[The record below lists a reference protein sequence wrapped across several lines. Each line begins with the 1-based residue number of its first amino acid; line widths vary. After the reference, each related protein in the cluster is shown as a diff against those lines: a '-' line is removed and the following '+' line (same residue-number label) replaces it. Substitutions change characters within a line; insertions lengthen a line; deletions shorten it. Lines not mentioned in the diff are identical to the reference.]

1 MDEAQLIQG
10 RWIGS
15 DDLAQIR
22 TLLAEHPRWSRWRLS
37 RHLAQ
42 QWQWHSSSGQ
52 LKDMAARTLLLK
64 LQQRGLIELPA
75 RKRQPARRVP
85 NQHFDLFDSVRP
97 ASLESSLAAVL
108 PLQIQ
113 VVASGQADYKLFQR
127 YLVQHHYLGYGG
139 PVGENIGYLVRESQG
154 RELACVLFGA
164 AAWKAASR
172 DEWIG
177 WSAPQR
183 ARALPFIANNSRF
196 LILPWVRISCLAS
209 CLLGHI
215 ARRIKA
221 DWQRKY
227 GHPLHLLESFVQVD
241 RFAGTCYRAANWI
254 EVGRTVGRTRQDR
267 YTTIQAPIKAVYL
280 YPLHPKARQ
289 RLCHEEP

>member
-164 AAWKAASR
+164 AAWKAAAR

-196 LILPWVRISCLAS
+196 LILPWVRIACLAS

-215 ARRIKA
+215 ARRINA

-227 GHPLHLLESFVQVD
+227 GHPLYLLESFVQVD

-254 EVGRTVGRTRQDR
+254 EVGRTQGRTRQDR

-280 YPLHPKARQ
+280 YPLDPRARQ

>member
-1 MDEAQLIQG
+1 VDDRQLIQG
-10 RWIGS
+10 RWIGN
-15 DDLAQIR
+15 DELAQIR
-22 TLLAEHPRWSRWRLS
+22 ALLTEHPRWSRWRLS

-42 QWQWHSSSGQ
+42 QWQWRSSSGQ

-64 LQQRGLIELPA
+64 LHERELIELPA

-85 NQHFDLFDSVRP
+85 NQDFDLFDSVRP
-97 ASLESSLAAVL
+97 APVESSLAGVL

-113 VVASGQADYKLFQR
+113 VVESGQSDYRLFQR

-139 PVGENIGYLVRESQG
+139 PVGENLGYLARDPQG

-172 DEWIG
+172 DKWIG
-177 WSAPQR
+177 WSASQR
-183 ARALPFIANNSRF
+183 ARALHLIANNCRF
-196 LILPWVRISCLAS
+196 LVLPWVRIACLAS

-215 ARRIKA
+215 ARRING

-227 GHPLHLLESFVQVD
+227 GHPLYLLESFVQVD
-241 RFAGTCYRAANWI
+241 RFAGTCYRAANWM

-280 YPLHPKARQ
+280 YPLHKQARQ

>member
-1 MDEAQLIQG
+1 
-10 RWIGS
+10 
-15 DDLAQIR
+15 
-22 TLLAEHPRWSRWRLS
+22 
-37 RHLAQ
+37 
-42 QWQWHSSSGQ
+42 
-52 LKDMAARTLLLK
+52 MAARTLLLK

>member
-1 MDEAQLIQG
+1 
-10 RWIGS
+10 
-15 DDLAQIR
+15 
-22 TLLAEHPRWSRWRLS
+22 
-37 RHLAQ
+37 
-42 QWQWHSSSGQ
+42 
-52 LKDMAARTLLLK
+52 MAARTLLLK
-64 LQQRGLIELPA
+64 LQERGLIELPA
-75 RKRQPARRVP
+75 RKRPPARRVP
-85 NQHFDLFDSVRP
+85 NQHFDLFDWARP
-97 ASLESSLAAVL
+97 APLESPLADVL

-113 VVASGQADYKLFQR
+113 VVESGQSDYKLFQR

-139 PVGENIGYLVRESQG
+139 PVGENMGYLVRDPQG

-164 AAWKAASR
+164 AAWKAACR
-172 DEWIG
+172 DQWIG
-177 WSAPQR
+177 WSAAQR
-183 ARALPFIANNSRF
+183 AGALHFIANNSRF
-196 LILPWVRISCLAS
+196 LLLPWVRISCLAS

-215 ARRIKA
+215 ARRINA

-267 YTTIQAPIKAVYL
+267 VHRIQAPIKAVYV
-280 YPLHPKARQ
+280 YPLHKQARQ

>member
-1 MDEAQLIQG
+1 VDEAQLIQG
-10 RWIGS
+10 RWLGS

-22 TLLAEHPRWSRWRLS
+22 TLLAEHPRWSRWRIS

-42 QWQWHSSSGQ
+42 QWQWRSSSGQ

-64 LQQRGLIELPA
+64 LHQRGLIELPA

-97 ASLESSLAAVL
+97 APLESSLAAVS

-113 VVASGQADYKLFQR
+113 VVESGQADYQRFQR
-127 YLVQHHYLGYGG
+127 YLVQYHYLGYGG
-139 PVGENIGYLVRESQG
+139 PVGENIGYLVRDPQG

-172 DEWIG
+172 DQWIG

-196 LILPWVRISCLAS
+196 LVLPWVRIRCLAS

-215 ARRIKA
+215 ARRINA

-227 GHPLHLLESFVQVD
+227 GHPLHLLESFVEVD

-267 YTTIQAPIKAVYL
+267 YSTIQAPIKAVYL

>member
-1 MDEAQLIQG
+1 VAEAQLIQG

-15 DDLAQIR
+15 DDLAHIR

-97 ASLESSLAAVL
+97 AWLESSLAAVL

-113 VVASGQADYKLFQR
+113 VVASGQADYKLFQH

-154 RELACVLFGA
+154 REVACLLFGA

-183 ARALPFIANNSRF
+183 ARALHFIANNSRF
-196 LILPWVRISCLAS
+196 LILPWVRIACLAS

-215 ARRIKA
+215 ARRINA

>member
-1 MDEAQLIQG
+1 VDEAQLIQG

-97 ASLESSLAAVL
+97 AWLESSLAAVL

>member
-1 MDEAQLIQG
+1 VDEAQFIQG

-15 DDLAQIR
+15 EDLAQIR
-22 TLLAEHPRWSRWRLS
+22 RLLAEHPRWSRWRLS

-42 QWQWHSSSGQ
+42 QWQWRSSSGQ

-64 LQQRGLIELPA
+64 LHQRGQIALPA

-85 NQHFDLFDSVRP
+85 NQHYDLFDSVRP
-97 ASLESSLAAVL
+97 GPLERPLAAVL
-108 PLQIQ
+108 PLQIE
-113 VVASGQADYKLFQR
+113 VVEPGQTGYKLFQR

-139 PVGENIGYLVRESQG
+139 PVGENVGYLVRDPQG

-164 AAWKAASR
+164 AAWKAAAR
-172 DEWIG
+172 DQWIG
-177 WSAPQR
+177 WSAEQR
-183 ARALPFIANNSRF
+183 ARALQFIATNSRF
-196 LILPWVRISCLAS
+196 LVLPWVRIACLAS
-209 CLLGHI
+209 CLLGQI
-215 ARRIKA
+215 ARRINA

-227 GHPLHLLESFVQVD
+227 GHRLHLLESFVQVD

-267 YTTIQAPIKAVYL
+267 YNNIQAPIKAVYV
-280 YPLHPKARQ
+280 YPFHTQARQ
-289 RLCHEEP
+289 RLCHEKP

>member
-1 MDEAQLIQG
+1 
-10 RWIGS
+10 
-15 DDLAQIR
+15 
-22 TLLAEHPRWSRWRLS
+22 
-37 RHLAQ
+37 
-42 QWQWHSSSGQ
+42 
-52 LKDMAARTLLLK
+52 MAARTLLLK
-64 LQQRGLIELPA
+64 LHQRGLVELPA

-85 NQHFDLFDSVRP
+85 NQHFELFDSVRP
-97 ASLESSLAAVL
+97 APLESSLPAVS

-113 VVASGQADYKLFQR
+113 VVESGQADYQRFQR
-127 YLVQHHYLGYGG
+127 YLVQYHYLGYGG
-139 PVGENIGYLVRESQG
+139 PVGENIGYMVRDPRG

-172 DEWIG
+172 DQWIG

-183 ARALPFIANNSRF
+183 PRALPFIANNSRF
-196 LILPWVRISCLAS
+196 LVLPWVRIGCLAS

-215 ARRIKA
+215 ARRINA

-227 GHPLHLLESFVQVD
+227 SHPLHLLESFVEVD
-241 RFAGTCYRAANWI
+241 QFVGTCYRAANWI

-267 YTTIQAPIKAVYL
+267 YSTIQAPIKAVYL

>member
-1 MDEAQLIQG
+1 VHEAQLIQG
-10 RWIGS
+10 RWIS
-15 DDLAQIR
+15 TDDLAQIR
-22 TLLAEHPRWSRWRLS
+22 ALLAEHPRWSRWRLS

-64 LQQRGLIELPA
+64 LHQRGLIELPA

-97 ASLESSLAAVL
+97 APLESSLAAVL

-113 VVASGQADYKLFQR
+113 VVESGQADYKLFQR

-139 PVGENIGYLVRESQG
+139 PVGENIGYLVRDPQG

-164 AAWKAASR
+164 AAWKAAAR

-215 ARRIKA
+215 ARRINT

-267 YTTIQAPIKAVYL
+267 YNNIQAPIKAVYL
-280 YPLHPKARQ
+280 YPLQRKARQ

>member
-1 MDEAQLIQG
+1 VDEAQLIQG
-10 RWIGS
+10 RWIGT
-15 DDLAQIR
+15 DDIAQIR

-64 LQQRGLIELPA
+64 LHQRGLIELPA

-85 NQHFDLFDSVRP
+85 KQDFDLFDSIRP
-97 ASLESSLAAVL
+97 APLEDSLTGVS

-139 PVGENIGYLVRESQG
+139 PVGENIGYLVRDPQG
-154 RELACVLFGA
+154 RELACMLFGA

-215 ARRIKA
+215 ARRING

-267 YTTIQAPIKAVYL
+267 YNSIQAPIKAVYL
-280 YPLHPKARQ
+280 YPLHPRARQ